1 MKKRKEDGF
10 HSRFRYDDPRVCNLS
25 ILLECDLALLDSR
38 KPKAVAGVFHSM
50 RFSLPDVLH
59 AVVSRFVFVGR
70 EEIPAL
76 LWSFLY
82 FFCLLAAYYILRP
95 VRDEMG
101 VLAGAQ
107 RLPWLFSA
115 VFLAMLAVIP
125 LFGWLAGHFPIR
137 RLLLTVYGFFILNLL
152 AFYVVVQSGF
162 GLQTIGPIFFV
173 WLSVFNLFVVS
184 VFWSFMAD
192 VFPTGAARRLFGCIS
207 AGGSLG
213 AMTGPFVT
221 ALAVK
226 GVGVQGLLLISGMFL
241 LLAIGC
247 IMALLK
253 WSRAHHGI
261 DLGDTHLSTGNDS
274 DVASPSLW
282 VGVIRIVRS
291 PYLRGIASYLMCYS
305 VLSTFL
311 YSQQTILI
319 PEVMPNSEDRIQL
332 FASVDLGINVL
343 AFSLQFF
350 ATGWLLTR
358 FGVGVMLAAMPI
370 VSLVGFGIFGLATV
384 LPVLIGFGVLRRAGE
399 FSITKPTRETL
410 FTVVPREEKYQAK
423 NVIDTVV
430 HRGADA
436 TGTGIVSM
444 FQTWGMGLSHMA
456 FAAMPIASLWLATG
470 LWLGR
475 RHEQIR
481 QNHQAPR

>member
-1 MKKRKEDGF
+1 MLVE
-10 HSRFRYDDPRVCNLS
+10 
-25 ILLECDLALLDSR
+25 
-38 KPKAVAGVFHSM
+38 
-50 RFSLPDVLH
+50 
-59 AVVSRFVFVGR
+59 R

-82 FFCLLAAYYILRP
+82 FFCVLAAYYILRP

-101 VLAGAQ
+101 VLLGAHK
-107 RLPWLFSA
+107 LPWLFSA
-115 VFLAMLAVIP
+115 VFLTMLAVIP
-125 LFGWLAGHFPIR
+125 LFGWVAGHFPIR
-137 RLLLTVYGFFILNLL
+137 RLLPTVYGFFVINLL
-152 AFYVVVQSGF
+152 AFFVALQSGF
-162 GLQTIGPIFFV
+162 GLQAIGPIFFV

-192 VFPTGAARRLFGCIS
+192 VFPTDGARRLFGCIS

-213 AMTGPFVT
+213 AMTGPFIT
-221 ALAVK
+221 AMAVK
-226 GVGVQGLLLISGMFL
+226 GVGVQGLLLVSALFL
-241 LLAIGC
+241 LIAVGC
-247 IMALLK
+247 IVALLK
-253 WSRAHHGI
+253 WYHGHHGI
-261 DLGDTHLSTGNDS
+261 DLGNTHLSTAKDP
-274 DVASPSLW
+274 DAAPPSLW

-291 PYLRGIASYLMCYS
+291 PYLRGIALYLMCYS

-319 PEVMPNSEDRIQL
+319 PEVMPSSEDRMQL
-332 FASVDLGINVL
+332 FASVDLGVNVL
-343 AFSLQFF
+343 AFTLQFF
-350 ATGWLLTR
+350 AIGWLLTR
-358 FGVGVMLAAMPI
+358 FGVVAMLAVMPI
-370 VSLVGFGIFGLATV
+370 VSLIGFGVFGLATV

-399 FSITKPTRETL
+399 FSITKPTRESL

-444 FQTWGMGLSHMA
+444 LHTWGMGLSHMA
-456 FAAMPIASLWLATG
+456 FAAMPIALLWLGTG

-475 RHEQIR
+475 RHEHIR
-481 QNHQAPR
+481 RNQ

>member
-1 MKKRKEDGF
+1 MANGVLQFLTR
-10 HSRFRYDDPRVCNLS
+10 LS
-25 ILLECDLALLDSR
+25 TRI
-38 KPKAVAGVFHSM
+38 
-50 RFSLPDVLH
+50 VL
-59 AVVSRFVFVGR
+59 VERQ
-70 EEIPAL
+70 ELPAL

-82 FFCLLAAYYILRP
+82 FFCVLAAYYILRP

-101 VLAGAQ
+101 VLSGAYK
-107 RLPWLFSA
+107 LPWLFSA
-115 VFLAMLAVIP
+115 VFVSMLVVVP
-125 LFGWLAGHFPIR
+125 VFGWVAGHFPIR
-137 RLLLTVYGFFILNLL
+137 RLLPTVYGFFIMNLL
-152 AFYVVVQSGF
+152 GFFTALQSGF

-192 VFPTGAARRLFGCIS
+192 VFPTDAARRLFGCIS
-207 AGGSLG
+207 GGGSLG
-213 AMTGPFVT
+213 AMTGPFIT

-226 GVGVQGLLLISGMFL
+226 GVGIQGLLLVSGMFL
-241 LLAIGC
+241 LLAVGC

-253 WSRAHHGI
+253 WYYAHHGV
-261 DLGDTHLSTGNDS
+261 DLGNTHLSSAKDP
-274 DVASPSLW
+274 DAAHPSLW

-291 PYLRGIASYLMCYS
+291 PYLRGIAVYLMCYS

-319 PEVMPNSEDRIQL
+319 PEVMPSSEDRIQL
-332 FASVDLGINVL
+332 FATVDLGINVL
-343 AFSLQFF
+343 AFTLQFF
-350 ATGWLLTR
+350 AIGWLLTR
-358 FGVGVMLAAMPI
+358 FGVVAMLAVMPI
-370 VSLVGFGIFGLATV
+370 VSLIGFGMFGLATV

-399 FSITKPTRETL
+399 FSITKPTRESL

-444 FQTWGMGLSHMA
+444 LHSWGMGLSHMA
-456 FAAMPIASLWLATG
+456 FAAMPIALLWIGTG
-470 LWLGR
+470 LWLGG

-481 QNHQAPR
+481 RNR

>member
-1 MKKRKEDGF
+1 MK
-10 HSRFRYDDPRVCNLS
+10 V
-25 ILLECDLALLDSR
+25 
-38 KPKAVAGVFHSM
+38 
-50 RFSLPDVLH
+50 SLPHVLH
-59 AVVSRFVFVGR
+59 TVLSRFVLVER

-76 LWSFLY
+76 LWSFAY
-82 FFCLLAAYYILRP
+82 FFCVLAAYYILRP

-101 VLAGAQ
+101 VLSGAHK
-107 RLPWLFSA
+107 LPWLFSA
-115 VFLAMLAVIP
+115 VFVSMLVVVP
-125 LFGWLAGHFPIR
+125 VFGWVAGHFPIR
-137 RLLLTVYGFFILNLL
+137 RLLPTVYGFFIVNLL
-152 AFYVVVQSGF
+152 GF
-162 GLQTIGPIFFV
+162 FAALQGGLGLQAIGPIFFV

-192 VFPTGAARRLFGCIS
+192 VFPTDAARRLFGCIS
-207 AGGSLG
+207 AGGSFG
-213 AMTGPFVT
+213 AMTGPFIT
-221 ALAVK
+221 AMAVK
-226 GVGVQGLLLISGMFL
+226 GVGVQGLLLVSAIFL
-241 LLAIGC
+241 LIAVGC
-247 IMALLK
+247 IVALLK
-253 WSRAHHGI
+253 WYHAHHEI
-261 DLGDTHLSTGNDS
+261 DLGNTHLSRAKDP
-274 DVASPSLW
+274 DAAPPSSW

-291 PYLRGIASYLMCYS
+291 PYLRGIALYLMCYS

-319 PEVMPNSEDRIQL
+319 PDVMPSSEDRMQL

-343 AFSLQFF
+343 AFTLQFF

-358 FGVGVMLAAMPI
+358 FGVVIMLAVMPV
-370 VSLVGFGIFGLATV
+370 VSLMGFGVFGLSTV

-399 FSITKPTRETL
+399 FSITKPTRESL

-444 FQTWGMGLSHMA
+444 LHTWGMGLSHMA
-456 FAAMPIASLWLATG
+456 FAAMPIALLWLGTG

-481 QNHQAPR
+481 RNQ

>member
-1 MKKRKEDGF
+1 
-10 HSRFRYDDPRVCNLS
+10 
-25 ILLECDLALLDSR
+25 
-38 KPKAVAGVFHSM
+38 M
-50 RFSLPDVLH
+50 RNSLPHMFHLLLSR
-59 AVVSRFVFVGR
+59 VVPVERD
-70 EEIPAL
+70 ELPAL
-76 LWSFLY
+76 FWSFLY

-101 VLAGAQ
+101 VLSGAHT
-107 RLPWLFSA
+107 LPWLFSA

-125 LFGWLAGHFPIR
+125 VFGWLAGHLSIR
-137 RLLLTVYGFFILNLL
+137 RLLPTVYGFFILNLL
-152 AFYVVVQSGF
+152 GFFVALQSGF
-162 GLQTIGPIFFV
+162 GLQTIGPVFFV

-192 VFPTGAARRLFGCIS
+192 VFPTDAARRLFGCIS

-213 AMTGPFVT
+213 AMTGPFIT
-221 ALAVK
+221 AMAVK
-226 GVGVQGLLLISGMFL
+226 GVGVQGLLLVSGMFL
-241 LLAIGC
+241 MLAVGC
-247 IMALLK
+247 IVALLK
-253 WSRAHHGI
+253 WYHAYHGI
-261 DLGDTHLSTGNDS
+261 DLGRTHLSTVKDP
-274 DVASPSLW
+274 DVAPPSLW

-291 PYLRGIASYLMCYS
+291 PYLRGIALYLMCYS

-343 AFSLQFF
+343 AFTLQFF
-350 ATGWLLTR
+350 AIGWLLTR
-358 FGVGVMLAAMPI
+358 FGVVVMLAVMPI
-370 VSLVGFGIFGLATV
+370 VSFVGFGVFGLVTV

-399 FSITKPTRETL
+399 FSMTKPTRETL

-444 FQTWGMGLSHMA
+444 FHTWGMGLSQMA
-456 FAAMPIASLWLATG
+456 FSAMPIAALWLATG

-475 RHEQIR
+475 CHERIR
-481 QNHQAPR
+481 QNQKKVD

>member
-1 MKKRKEDGF
+1 
-10 HSRFRYDDPRVCNLS
+10 
-25 ILLECDLALLDSR
+25 
-38 KPKAVAGVFHSM
+38 M

-59 AVVSRFVFVGR
+59 TVLSRFVLVER

-82 FFCLLAAYYILRP
+82 FFCVLAAYYILRP

-101 VLAGAQ
+101 VLSGAHK
-107 RLPWLFSA
+107 LPWLFSG
-115 VFLAMLAVIP
+115 VFVSMLFVVP
-125 LFGWLAGHFPIR
+125 VFGWVAGHFPIR
-137 RLLLTVYGFFILNLL
+137 RLLPTVYGFFIVNLL
-152 AFYVVVQSGF
+152 VFFVALQAGF

-192 VFPTGAARRLFGCIS
+192 VFPTDAARRLFGCIS

-213 AMTGPFVT
+213 AMTGPFIT
-221 ALAVK
+221 AMVVQ
-226 GVGVQGLLLISGMFL
+226 GVGVQGLLLVSGMFL
-241 LLAIGC
+241 FLAIGC
-247 IMALLK
+247 ILALLK
-253 WSRAHHGI
+253 WYHVHHGI
-261 DLGDTHLSTGNDS
+261 DLGNTHLSSAKDP
-274 DVASPSLW
+274 DAAPPSLW
-282 VGVIRIVRS
+282 VGVIRIIHS
-291 PYLRGIASYLMCYS
+291 PYLRGIALYLMCYS

-319 PEVMPNSEDRIQL
+319 PKVMPSSIDRIQL
-332 FASVDLGINVL
+332 FASVDLGINML
-343 AFSLQFF
+343 AFTLQFF
-350 ATGWLLTR
+350 AIGWLLTR
-358 FGVGVMLAAMPI
+358 FGVLAMLSVMPI
-370 VSLVGFGIFGLATV
+370 VSLIGFGVFGLATV

-399 FSITKPTRETL
+399 FSITKPTRESL

-444 FQTWGMGLSHMA
+444 LHSWGMGLSHMA
-456 FAAMPIASLWLATG
+456 FAAMPIALLWLGTG

-475 RHEQIR
+475 RHETIR
-481 QNHQAPR
+481 RNQ

>member
-1 MKKRKEDGF
+1 MAASYV
-10 HSRFRYDDPRVCNLS
+10 H
-25 ILLECDLALLDSR
+25 
-38 KPKAVAGVFHSM
+38 VFH
-50 RFSLPDVLH
+50 RLLVR
-59 AVVSRFVFVGR
+59 VVPVERD
-70 EEIPAL
+70 ELPAL
-76 LWSFLY
+76 SWSFLY

-101 VLAGAQ
+101 VLSGAHS
-107 RLPWLFSA
+107 LPWLFSV
-115 VFLAMLAVIP
+115 VFLTMLAVIP
-125 LFGWLAGHFPIR
+125 VFGWLAGHLPIR
-137 RLLLTVYGFFILNLL
+137 RLLPTVYGFFILNLVGFFAAL
-152 AFYVVVQSGF
+152 QSGF
-162 GLQTIGPIFFV
+162 GLQAIGPVFFV

-192 VFPTGAARRLFGCIS
+192 VFPTEAARRLFGCIS

-213 AMTGPFVT
+213 AMTGPFIT

-226 GVGVQGLLLISGMFL
+226 GVGVQGLLFVAGMFL
-241 LLAIGC
+241 ILAVGC
-247 IMALLK
+247 IVALLK
-253 WSRAHHGI
+253 WYHRYHGI
-261 DLGDTHLSTGNDS
+261 NLGGTHLAKAKDPN
-274 DVASPSLW
+274 AISPSLW

-291 PYLRGIASYLMCYS
+291 PYLRGIALYLMCYS

-343 AFSLQFF
+343 AFTLQFF
-350 ATGWLLTR
+350 AIGWLLTR
-358 FGVGVMLAAMPI
+358 FGVLVMLAVMPI
-370 VSLVGFGIFGLATV
+370 VSLVGFGVFGLVTV

-399 FSITKPTRETL
+399 FSVTKPTRETL

-444 FQTWGMGLSHMA
+444 FHTWGMGLSQMA
-456 FAAMPIASLWLATG
+456 FAAMPIAAIWLATG
-470 LWLGR
+470 IWLGR
-475 RHEQIR
+475 RHEEISQT
-481 QNHQAPR
+481 QKEVN